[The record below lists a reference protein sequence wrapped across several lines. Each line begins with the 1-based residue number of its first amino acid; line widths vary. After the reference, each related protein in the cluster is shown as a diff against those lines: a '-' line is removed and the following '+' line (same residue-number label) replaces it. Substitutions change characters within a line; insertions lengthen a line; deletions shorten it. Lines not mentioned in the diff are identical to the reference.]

1 MDDPNT
7 PVYLAWVPDILHE
20 QLQQKANEIAGLR
33 LENIRLKRQVKRL
46 KEWQKDT
53 LVWYEMDKEDDDG
66 F

>member
-33 LENIRLKRQVKRL
+33 LEITRLKRKL
-46 KEWQKDT
+46 KFLEEWKKEADI
-53 LVWYEMDKEDDDG
+53 WNSMEDDE
-66 F
+66 